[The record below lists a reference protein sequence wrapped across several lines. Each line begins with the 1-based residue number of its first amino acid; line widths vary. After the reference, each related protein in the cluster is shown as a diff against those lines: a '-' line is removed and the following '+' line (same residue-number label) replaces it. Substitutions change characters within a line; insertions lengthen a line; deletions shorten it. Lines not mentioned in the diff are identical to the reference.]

1 MSGLIPK
8 TFIEELLNRIDIYDV
23 IAPRVALKKAGKD
36 YAALCPFHSE
46 NTPSFTVSTNKQF
59 YHCFGCG
66 KNGTA
71 IGFLMEYE
79 GLEFVDAIEELA
91 RMAGMEVPKT
101 GHRPLKSN
109 NNLYEITEQAA
120 RIFSH
125 NLAQSGAAVY
135 LRNRGISE
143 QTAQLF
149 QVGYAA
155 DAWDSLLK
163 RYHADEL
170 PLLDKV
176 GLTSVSDN
184 GKVYDKFRNRLMFPI
199 HDRRGRVIAFGG
211 RALQDEQKPKY
222 LNSPETPL
230 FHKGQ
235 ELYALH
241 LARKHSSE
249 QHVFVVE
256 GYMDVVALFEH
267 GINNV
272 VATLGTA
279 TSASHINL
287 LFKSWDKI
295 VFCFD
300 GDNAGRQAA
309 EKALH
314 TALPLYLDHKTIDF
328 LFLPDGEDPDSY
340 VNRHGAEGFKQLL
353 LTAQPLSEFL
363 LHSIA
368 KGMDLQTID
377 GKAQLFEQAQTH
389 LARLPKGA
397 FRKMM
402 IAQIEQITGQAYR
415 SRITPQSSH
424 RQTDNN
430 PANPLTKVIGLLISL
445 PRLAEQYPDSFK
457 ASHLSDKGLDFIDKI
472 VEICRR
478 NPQIST
484 AALVEQ
490 FRGHAYFERLTALSK
505 QQDHLSDEEKVFEF
519 KDLMAYLINR
529 QRRQK
534 INQLR
539 EKQMQS
545 GLSSEEKK
553 QLVLLLTNQVE

>member
-1 MSGLIPK
+1 MSGFIPK
-8 TFIEELLNRIDIYDV
+8 AFIEELLNRIDIYDV

-46 NTPSFTVSTNKQF
+46 NSPSFTVSTNKQF

-66 KNGTA
+66 QNGTA

-91 RMAGMEVPKT
+91 RMAGMEVPKS
-101 GHRPLKSN
+101 GHKQAKSN
-109 NNLYEITEQAA
+109 KNLYQITEQAA
-120 RIFSH
+120 RLFSH
-125 NLAQSGAAVY
+125 QLSQAVATDY
-135 LRNRGISE
+135 LKSRGISS
-143 QTAQLF
+143 QTAKQF
-149 QVGYAA
+149 QIGYAL
-155 DAWDSLLK
+155 DSWDGLIK
-163 RYHADEL
+163 RYHSSEL
-170 PLLDKV
+170 PLLNKV
-176 GLTSVSDN
+176 GLTGVGKS

-230 FHKGQ
+230 FHKGH

-241 LARKHSSE
+241 LARKHGRE
-249 QHVFVVE
+249 PHVFVVE

-267 GINNV
+267 GVNNV

-279 TSASHINL
+279 TSAQHINL

-309 EKALH
+309 EKALY

-340 VNRHGAEGFKQLL
+340 VNKHGAKGLNQLL
-353 LTAQPLSEFL
+353 STAQPLSEFL
-363 LHSIA
+363 LHSIS

-377 GKAQLFEQAQTH
+377 GKAQLFQQAQSQ
-389 LARLPKGA
+389 LAQLPKGA

-402 IAQIEQITGQAYR
+402 IAQVEQITGQAYR
-415 SRITPQSSH
+415 RKRAAQEPQQ
-424 RQTDNN
+424 QTDNQSN
-430 PANPLTKVIGLLISL
+430 PIAKVIGLLFSL
-445 PRLAEQYPDSFK
+445 PQLARLYPAILKNAF
-457 ASHLSDKGLDFIDKI
+457 LPYKGVDFVDKI
-472 VEICRR
+472 VEICHR

-484 AALVEQ
+484 AALIEQ
-490 FRGHAYFERLTALSK
+490 FRGHAYFERLIVLSK
-505 QQDHLSDEEKVFEF
+505 QQDHLSDEQKEFEF
-519 KDLMAYLINR
+519 NDLVSHLLNQ

-534 INQLR
+534 INLLR

-553 QLVLLLTNQVE
+553 QLVLLLTNQVK